1 MTFPSLFPT
10 LPMLVVEKVVEY
22 LLERRRNTFD
32 EDIDKHNENK
42 RILYPL
48 LSVGEFW
55 RDAVLV
61 SICDNCL
68 IRFKPKDIDIE
79 VVFPAWPADFLYP
92 GFHKYNLVK
101 RVVVAVPPWTD
112 ICNSRFG
119 ETIPKALDRGVL
131 FPSATTLLVC
141 SIRVTPKPSGHPHL
155 FGQTFELT
163 DVRARVI
170 SFAHSLLKVTPA
182 VTGVIV
188 CGNNTSTLGSG
199 SRRLWTSL
207 ISELCQG
214 SANSL
219 QAYSAKNKRVILDLM
234 SISGLTRLIQ
244 QSNLASAPFAVL
256 AYRNAGTLKELR
268 IRTGTQA
275 NWRALIYGTTRTPT
289 VYSSLTT
296 FTMGVGNIPFHTS
309 WAAINNVE
317 PFPALSKL
325 EISEEYP
332 FGDGLFFRGN
342 GATLKNLRIP
352 FCVISRN
359 ALGKSGI
366 LGRNGVRQMNSVV
379 IGVPTDSAKTF
390 PHNRVG
396 DAIRQQVHRLLEVT
410 TTLKLRKDMTDFHV
424 VSAICTAP
432 GTAIIQNLEFTSLSF
447 DLDRVIEIV
456 SALPSLVSLTC
467 QVHGTGTRL
476 KSIPEDK
483 LPSTLHAKHYP
494 LSSKFRK
501 LRLTKHASLPAIEL
515 VLVAM
520 LIATLCPNLSHVKL
534 RPYCRTAFCNAV
546 NEAMAKTS
554 FQPYVDSLQRLL
566 NSV

>member
-1 MTFPSLFPT
+1 
-10 LPMLVVEKVVEY
+10 
-22 LLERRRNTFD
+22 
-32 EDIDKHNENK
+32 
-42 RILYPL
+42 
-48 LSVGEFW
+48 
-55 RDAVLV
+55 
-61 SICDNCL
+61 
-68 IRFKPKDIDIE
+68 
-79 VVFPAWPADFLYP
+79 
-92 GFHKYNLVK
+92 
-101 RVVVAVPPWTD
+101 
-112 ICNSRFG
+112 
-119 ETIPKALDRGVL
+119 
-131 FPSATTLLVC
+131 
-141 SIRVTPKPSGHPHL
+141 
-155 FGQTFELT
+155 
-163 DVRARVI
+163 
-170 SFAHSLLKVTPA
+170 
-182 VTGVIV
+182 
-188 CGNNTSTLGSG
+188 
-199 SRRLWTSL
+199 
-207 ISELCQG
+207 
-214 SANSL
+214 
-219 QAYSAKNKRVILDLM
+219 
-234 SISGLTRLIQ
+234 
-244 QSNLASAPFAVL
+244 
-256 AYRNAGTLKELR
+256 
-268 IRTGTQA
+268 
-275 NWRALIYGTTRTPT
+275 
-289 VYSSLTT
+289 
-296 FTMGVGNIPFHTS
+296 MGVGNIPFHTS

-317 PFPALSKL
+317 PFPALSTL

-332 FGDGLFFRGN
+332 FGDGLLFRGN

-366 LGRNGVRQMNSVV
+366 VGHNGVRQMNSVI

-390 PHNRVG
+390 THNRVG

-432 GTAIIQNLEFTSLSF
+432 GTAIIQHLEFTSLSF

-494 LSSKFRK
+494 LSSKFRR

-520 LIATLCPNLSHVKL
+520 LIAILCPNLSHVKL